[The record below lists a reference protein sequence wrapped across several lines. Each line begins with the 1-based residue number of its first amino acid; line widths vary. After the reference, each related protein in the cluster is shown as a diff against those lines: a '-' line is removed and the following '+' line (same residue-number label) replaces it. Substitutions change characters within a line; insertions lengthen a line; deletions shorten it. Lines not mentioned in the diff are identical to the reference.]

1 MNSLNENND
10 LNKKFESYSSGTSDH
25 GMFEIQID
33 NLTNGQVRQRIKYL
47 WKLAFKKAVAA
58 AKVVRNHVFYNHQI
72 YTSGYNSKKSIKYFK
87 NEESEESW

>member
-33 NLTNGQVRQRIKYL
+33 NLTNGQVR
-47 WKLAFKKAVAA
+47 
-58 AKVVRNHVFYNHQI
+58 
-72 YTSGYNSKKSIKYFK
+72 
-87 NEESEESW
+87 